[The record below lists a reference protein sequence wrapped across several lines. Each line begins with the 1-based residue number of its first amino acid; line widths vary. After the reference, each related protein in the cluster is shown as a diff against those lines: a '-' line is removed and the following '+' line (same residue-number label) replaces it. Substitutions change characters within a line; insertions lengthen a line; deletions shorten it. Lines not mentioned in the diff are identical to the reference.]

1 MDNWNEG
8 LSLETEKYLCKLHRL
23 NAYDLLKLEKQKE
36 VELGLA
42 DANENYDLS
51 FDIESDLSWIRLVLL
66 TRGKLN

>member
-1 MDNWNEG
+1 MNNWNED

-42 DANENYDLS
+42 DANENHDLS
-51 FDIESDLSWIRLVLL
+51 FDIESDLSWIRIVLL
-66 TRGKLN
+66 TRSKLN

>member
-1 MDNWNEG
+1 MNNWDEN
-8 LSLETEKYLCKLHRL
+8 LPLETEKYLCKLHRL

-51 FDIESDLSWIRLVLL
+51 FDIESDLSWIRIVLL
-66 TRGKLN
+66 TRSKLN

>member
-1 MDNWNEG
+1 MDNFEN

-42 DANENYDLS
+42 DANGNYD
-51 FDIESDLSWIRLVLL
+51 
-66 TRGKLN
+66 

>member
-1 MDNWNEG
+1 MDNFEN

-42 DANENYDLS
+42 DANENYNLL
-51 FDIESDLSWIRLVLL
+51 FNIESDLNWIRTVLL
-66 TRGKLN
+66 TRSRLN

>member
-1 MDNWNEG
+1 MDNFEN

-42 DANENYDLS
+42 DAMEIMIYHL
-51 FDIESDLSWIRLVLL
+51 ILKVI
-66 TRGKLN
+66 